1 MEKKEQSSIVEEEM
15 KKVKQTEQEQKV
27 EEQIQSEKVRFKN
40 ADKIYE

>member
-1 MEKKEQSSIVEEEM
+1 LEKKEQSSIVEEEM